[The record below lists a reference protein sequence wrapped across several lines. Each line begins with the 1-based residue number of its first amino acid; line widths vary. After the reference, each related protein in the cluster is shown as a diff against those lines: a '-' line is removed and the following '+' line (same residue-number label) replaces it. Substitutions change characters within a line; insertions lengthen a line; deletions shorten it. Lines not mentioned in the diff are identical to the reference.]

1 MLFPRLTV
9 DVPRT
14 KSATRQ
20 SAPRRHRTLRFES
33 LERRELLTTV
43 NDFAGL
49 RNAVEHGLE
58 SDIELGCDIVI
69 DSTCASETITLST
82 GTFTINGNGN
92 KITVGTGVTRT
103 ASLFTVR
110 GGSLTLSNLTVDGLV
125 YSGGNGAVFNQDGG
139 TVTINSGTVISN
151 CAAQNGGVG
160 YLSGGSLS
168 VGSDAGD
175 DAAITF
181 KANTAANAGV
191 FYAKDSTFTIDHGTF
206 GGNSAS
212 DGNTCTQ
219 GGGVLYL
226 NGSAAAVVNGG
237 TFKNNRASDAGRG
250 GGVFRLYGVTA
261 SASVTINGGTFDSN
275 STAGK
280 GGVIFADGGTI
291 TINGG
296 TISNNTARSG
306 ANNGGG
312 GVIYAN
318 GAGTA
323 IAINGGTITGNS
335 ATGTTTTSGGG
346 VIYAHLASTVTIGG
360 GATLIENNTADKGGV
375 IYVDNN
381 GASAVTISGGTISG
395 NSAVGTSSSGGGV
408 IYVGNTGTATA
419 ITISGGTI
427 SGNSSTGGSS
437 AAVTSGG
444 GVVNIYHG
452 GNLTISGGTISGNT
466 ADKYGGVVHANDH
479 SSITISGGTIESN
492 TADRGG
498 VTYNNRGANIVINNN
513 AVIRNN
519 EARQG
524 AVSFMTWGPLTINGG
539 IISGNTAS
547 GDGGVV
553 FVDDGAVNI
562 NGGTISGNTAHRGGV
577 VYTNQNKE
585 DTTVVTISGGTILNN
600 KATGELAGGVAF
612 INQGKIT
619 ISGGTISGN
628 EATHG
633 EAGVIYS
640 RGDVTIEGGTI
651 SGNTARTGG
660 VVYLMDHSATVTIKK
675 GAVLNTNTASSGGV
689 VYVHSGHVDIKG
701 GIFSGNEAT
710 HGDGGVV
717 FTNAGTLTIEDGTFS
732 GNSAS
737 GCGGVIF
744 GSGEVSEGVII
755 HSAAVVVNGGTFTSN
770 SAATGGV
777 FCATIGSTITVNDG
791 LFGGTTGETPWEDGN
806 SAHDGGVFYLHSTTA
821 NILGGTFNW
830 NTASSNGGICCMTNR
845 LEHVVPRD
853 DATLNVTGG
862 SFAHNT
868 ALLGGVFYLSYDP
881 SATGTSTT
889 VYLAS
894 VTMADN
900 SAVNGGA
907 IANHGGIVADA
918 DTTAVKT
925 FTGNSATGNGGAIFS
940 SGNVTLSNADFT
952 NNYCVGNGG
961 AVDNLSGS
969 NLTLTGAEFSG
980 NSSLAAAVSLGNV
993 NWAGLDSEAGDG
1005 GAIQNWGTATLV
1017 DAYFTGNSAHDGG
1030 AIANGEGAHLT
1041 LSQTTASSNNAPLGF
1056 SGNGAVY
1063 GGAIIN
1069 VGTLTRAVGQGGT
1082 AETAA
1087 IEFARNISYN
1097 NGGAISN
1104 SNNNGTVTQTGS
1116 LNLYKLS
1123 FTNNTAGSAVEGNT
1137 HTGSGGAVISANDL
1151 TITGSIFS
1159 GNNACDGGKG
1169 GAIDHN
1175 AGTLTL
1181 TGDTFTGNS
1190 ASGTGFGG
1198 AVNTWAG
1205 GTITDCEFTGNDAKF
1220 GGAVS
1225 VLGNDVITTIT
1236 HSADNTTSFSENEA
1250 VSYGGAVYASG
1261 TVEIDGA
1268 AISRNT
1274 ASLGGGILVITSEL
1288 TVSGSAQKGRGKVI
1302 FTGSATTFSNNTAT
1316 TTVDGQGAGSDICA
1330 TSSNS
1335 AAGNGAVIEIETLP
1349 SLGSGGYQL
1358 AVDRSF
1364 LVLASGVTLPS
1375 TLNIYSNKEFTC
1387 GYTYSGGTLAFT
1399 SLSSD
1404 SGTNKWRI
1412 YWSGSDT
1419 GPGSYTEYTGSGT
1432 LPSGTVASGTTVL
1445 IKGYRGTRETIYY
1458 MIPTESTNAG
1468 AASEALFDE
1477 ALFDDAEVFS
1487 GLAPQS
1493 SALEEYCDECFL

>member
-1 MLFPRLTV
+1 VAFIN
-9 DVPRT
+9 
-14 KSATRQ
+14 Q
-20 SAPRRHRTLRFES
+20 
-33 LERRELLTTV
+33 
-43 NDFAGL
+43 
-49 RNAVEHGLE
+49 
-58 SDIELGCDIVI
+58 
-69 DSTCASETITLST
+69 
-82 GTFTINGNGN
+82 GT
-92 KITVGTGVTRT
+92 
-103 ASLFTVR
+103 
-110 GGSLTLSNLTVDGLV
+110 
-125 YSGGNGAVFNQDGG
+125 
-139 TVTINSGTVISN
+139 
-151 CAAQNGGVG
+151 
-160 YLSGGSLS
+160 
-168 VGSDAGD
+168 
-175 DAAITF
+175 
-181 KANTAANAGV
+181 
-191 FYAKDSTFTIDHGTF
+191 
-206 GGNSAS
+206 
-212 DGNTCTQ
+212 
-219 GGGVLYL
+219 
-226 NGSAAAVVNGG
+226 
-237 TFKNNRASDAGRG
+237 
-250 GGVFRLYGVTA
+250 
-261 SASVTINGGTFDSN
+261 
-275 STAGK
+275 
-280 GGVIFADGGTI
+280 
-291 TINGG
+291 
-296 TISNNTARSG
+296 
-306 ANNGGG
+306 
-312 GVIYAN
+312 
-318 GAGTA
+318 
-323 IAINGGTITGNS
+323 
-335 ATGTTTTSGGG
+335 
-346 VIYAHLASTVTIGG
+346 
-360 GATLIENNTADKGGV
+360 
-375 IYVDNN
+375 
-381 GASAVTISGGTISG
+381 
-395 NSAVGTSSSGGGV
+395 
-408 IYVGNTGTATA
+408 

-427 SGNSSTGGSS
+427 SGNQATHTHGE
-437 AAVTSGG
+437 G
-444 GVVNIYHG
+444 GVVYSRG
-452 GNLTISGGTISGNT
+452 DVTIDGGTISGNT
-466 ADKYGGVVHANDH
+466 AY
-479 SSITISGGTIESN
+479 T
-492 TADRGG
+492 
-498 VTYNNRGANIVINNN
+498 GA
-513 AVIRNN
+513 
-519 EARQG
+519 
-524 AVSFMTWGPLTINGG
+524 
-539 IISGNTAS
+539 
-547 GDGGVV
+547 
-553 FVDDGAVNI
+553 
-562 NGGTISGNTAHRGGV
+562 
-577 VYTNQNKE
+577 
-585 DTTVVTISGGTILNN
+585 
-600 KATGELAGGVAF
+600 
-612 INQGKIT
+612 
-619 ISGGTISGN
+619 
-628 EATHG
+628 
-633 EAGVIYS
+633 
-640 RGDVTIEGGTI
+640 
-651 SGNTARTGG
+651 
-660 VVYLMDHSATVTIKK
+660 VVYLTNHTGNPAPPPPTVTIKN
-675 GAVLNTNTASSGGV
+675 GAVISNNKASIGGV
-689 VYVHSGHVDIKG
+689 IYVLHSGNVDIEG
-701 GIFSGNEAT
+701 GSFTGNEAT

-717 FTNAGTLTIEDGTFS
+717 HTNSGTVTVGGGTFS

-744 GSGEVSEGVII
+744 SSGEASGGALV
-755 HSAAVVVNGGTFTSN
+755 HSAAVTVTGGQFTSN
-770 SAATGGV
+770 HADTGGV
-777 FCATIGSTITVNDG
+777 FCVTLGATLTVNSG
-791 LFGGTTGETPWEDGN
+791 TFGGTTGEHPEENGN
-806 SAHDGGVFYLHSTTA
+806 SAKNGGVFYLHSTTA
-821 NILGGTFNW
+821 TINGGTFNW
-830 NTASSNGGICCMTNR
+830 NTASNDGGVCFLSNR
-845 LEHVVPRD
+845 LEHDIPNH
-853 DATLNVTGG
+853 DAVLNLTGG
-862 SFAHNT
+862 SFAHNSAT
-868 ALLGGVFYLSYDP
+868 LGGVVYLSRDS
-881 SATGTSTT
+881 SATGTSA
-889 VYLAS
+889 VVNLAA
-894 VTMADN
+894 VTMDDN
-900 SAVNGGA
+900 RAVNGGA
-907 IANHGGIVADA
+907 IANHGGTVT
-918 DTTAVKT
+918 DTDSAAGGSTAAVKT
-925 FTGNSATGNGGAIFS
+925 FTGNHATANGGAIFS
-940 SGNVTLSNADFT
+940 SGVVTLSNADFT
-952 NNYCVGNGG
+952 GNYCVGNGG
-961 AVDNLSGS
+961 AVDNLDDG

-993 NWAGLDSEAGDG
+993 DWASLASDAGDG

-1041 LSQTTASSNNAPLGF
+1041 LSQTAASSNNAPLGF

-1159 GNNACDGGKG
+1159 GNSACDGGKG

-1181 TGDTFTGNS
+1181 TGDTFTDNS
-1190 ASGTGFGG
+1190 ASSTGFGG

-1250 VSYGGAVYASG
+1250 VSYGGAIYASG
-1261 TVEIDGA
+1261 TVVIDGA
-1268 AISRNT
+1268 VISGNT